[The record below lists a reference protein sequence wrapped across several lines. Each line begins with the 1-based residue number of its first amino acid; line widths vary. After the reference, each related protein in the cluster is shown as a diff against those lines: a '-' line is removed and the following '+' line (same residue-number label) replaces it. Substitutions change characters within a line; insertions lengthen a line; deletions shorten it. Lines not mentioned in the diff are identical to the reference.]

1 MSIDQVDIA
10 PSVSGAEAA
19 ADPYSAEW
27 WQSRTAGELR
37 DIIKQSFRLGQA
49 YDCAVAETERR
60 AREAVRRLREA
71 ESATER
77 RNAKMRLLVLAAVLV
92 AVVAIGVLDW
102 LAF

>member
-1 MSIDQVDIA
+1 MSLPIH
-10 PSVSGAEAA
+10 P
-19 ADPYSAEW
+19 PF
-27 WQSRTAGELR
+27 LPM
-37 DIIKQSFRLGQA
+37 
-49 YDCAVAETERR
+49 
-60 AREAVRRLREA
+60 EA